1 MTTIMLAMAQGDC
14 GSPYSENGNMHVWDA
29 SRLIALIK
37 GDEWAGA
44 ENTRPIAIGET
55 LRRLTGKCLLRARRA
70 VMERRALTIRNFAFT
85 SDGCSNVVKLVQLYA
100 HAHPGHVVLTADVE
114 TASGAAEET

>member
-1 MTTIMLAMAQGDC
+1 MKEVLSKADAGVAGGCSGWRNEHFKGAAESDLGLAALTTIMLAMAQGDC
-14 GSPYSENGNMHVWDA
+14 GSPYSHNGNMHVWDA

-55 LRRLTGKCLLRARRA
+55 LRRLVAC
-70 VMERRALTIRNFAFT
+70 ALVR
-85 SDGCSNVVKLVQLYA
+85 
-100 HAHPGHVVLTADVE
+100 
-114 TASGAAEET
+114 